1 MRFLHNLFC
10 KSTNPLVSLTSQK
23 ERKAFQTTKMRYLDK
38 LLFFSF
44 KKLANYPFQVFVD
57 HSQLMIVFTYNTASI
72 NKHSNGF

>member
-1 MRFLHNLFC
+1 MI
-10 KSTNPLVSLTSQK
+10 TLVLYYKKNQYGHAVK
-23 ERKAFQTTKMRYLDK
+23 ERKAFPTTKMRYLDK

-44 KKLANYPFQVFVD
+44 D

>member
-1 MRFLHNLFC
+1 MI
-10 KSTNPLVSLTSQK
+10 TLVLYYKKNAMK
-23 ERKAFQTTKMRYLDK
+23 ERKALQTTKMRFLDK